1 MQLQPK
7 TDSGSGGGGVGVGV
21 GVGATVENYHFNR
34 AFPNAT

>member
-21 GVGATVENYHFNR
+21 GVGATVENYHFNC